1 MQDELEVSPMEEM
14 PPINSQD
21 VGTAIIIQNAN
32 QDEVLDEQMDDPD
45 NLKIEIKQEVEDFEE
60 QAAGEEA
67 EDENQ

>member
-1 MQDELEVSPMEEM
+1 
-14 PPINSQD
+14 
-21 VGTAIIIQNAN
+21 
-32 QDEVLDEQMDDPD
+32 MDDPD